1 VELDL
6 ELVRGVLDLVL
17 AMEEHMEVV
26 LVLEVLEA

>member
-1 VELDL
+1 L